1 MTTVLKPTNETPGAL
16 PFAIPRWLAI
26 VLVLLMGAGY
36 TLLDVLQPSEPIYT
50 ILSFLPGLL
59 SFTVIILA
67 KLRLNVIESYLIPRK
82 LSLRGGIALVVVAV
96 CLLPILLST
105 SGKVGWHWIPAF
117 VYAPAS
123 GIAQE
128 LYFRASL
135 LPAMEEL
142 LQKRNVAAIGMHSLV
157 FVVFHLRTFLSIG
170 PNPIMAVVVIV
181 LFVAGFAWGYQVQ
194 RDRTTI
200 WAVALHSSFLVIMS
214 MFKWG

>member
-1 MTTVLKPTNETPGAL
+1 
-16 PFAIPRWLAI
+16 
-26 VLVLLMGAGY
+26 MGAGY
-36 TLLDVLQPSEPIYT
+36 TLLDALQPSELIYT
-50 ILSFLPGLL
+50 ILSFIIGLL

-67 KLRLNVIESYLIPRK
+67 RLHLDVTESYLIPRR

-105 SGKVGWHWIPAF
+105 SGKVGWHWIPAL

-135 LPAMEEL
+135 LPAMEGL
-142 LQKRNVAAIGMHSLV
+142 LQKRSFAAIGLHSLV
-157 FVVFHLRTFLSIG
+157 FVAFHLRTFLSIG
-170 PNPIMAVVVIV
+170 PNPIVAVVAIV

-194 RDRTTI
+194 RDRTI
-200 WAVALHSSFLVIMS
+200 VWAVALHSTFLVVMS

>member
-1 MTTVLKPTNETPGAL
+1 VKPTNDTPTAESVA
-16 PFAIPRWLAI
+16 FPRWLATAI
-26 VLVLLMGAGY
+26 VLLMGAGY
-36 TLLDVLQPSEPIYT
+36 TLLDALQPSELIYT
-50 ILSFLPGLL
+50 ILSFIIGLL

-67 KLRLNVIESYLIPRK
+67 RLHLDVTESYLIPRR

-105 SGKVGWHWIPAF
+105 SGKVGWHWIPAL

-135 LPAMEEL
+135 LPAMEGL
-142 LQKRNVAAIGMHSLV
+142 LQKRSFAAIGLHSLV
-157 FVVFHLRTFLSIG
+157 FVAFHLRTFLSIG
-170 PNPIMAVVVIV
+170 PNPIVAVVAIV

-194 RDRTTI
+194 RDRTI
-200 WAVALHSSFLVIMS
+200 VWAVALHSTFLVVMS

>member
-1 MTTVLKPTNETPGAL
+1 LKSTDETPSAV

-26 VLVLLMGAGY
+26 AIVLLMGAAY

-50 ILSFLPGLL
+50 ILSFMPGLL
-59 SFTVIILA
+59 SFTVIILG
-67 KLRLNVIESYLIPRK
+67 RLHPNVIESYLIPRK
-82 LSLRGGIALVVVAV
+82 LSLRGGIALVVVAL
-96 CLLPILLST
+96 CLLPILLSP
-105 SGKVGWHWIPAF
+105 SGKVGWHWIPAL

-135 LPAMEEL
+135 LPAMEGL
-142 LQKRNVAAIGMHSLV
+142 LQKKKFAAIGLHSLV
-157 FVVFHLRTFLSIG
+157 FVAFHLRTFLSIG
-170 PNPIMAVVVIV
+170 PNSIMAAVVIV
-181 LFVAGFAWGYQVQ
+181 LFVAGFAWGYHAQ

-200 WAVALHSSFLVIMS
+200 WAIALHSSFLVIMS